1 MKITGNSLLTG
12 TSKIIEFTNNSII
25 AKEGPNMLSK
35 MCLADIQIDYDSVF
49 TTRQTLAPN
58 GRDLP
63 IMYGFLGTDI
73 TFLLIK
79 PNYGGLNP
87 MNCSGTTGYLEYY
100 FEDDPLVRRTL
111 TDILILSGDADHRIP
126 QVYLYNPTDS
136 IITIDIMA
144 ANVDENTIS
153 TSLTP
158 GSTELKGLSY
168 NTIQTDQI
176 FSIYTGTGS
185 TQFEIYDIA
194 GNIQMVIP
202 YNKIDIISINNQ
214 TLTVVT
220 TSDDDIILN
229 FLSNFNAQQAISRMN
244 WAMENSIDRF
254 ATATSPGLDTT
265 APEITWNP
273 YNIPQPMPY
282 VNGVITKDALRNRF
296 ISSVVDYDD
305 DNLIR
310 DGIIN
315 VFDVDVL
322 ILNNNTGEQVSAI
335 TSDGTYSVTFTA
347 KDLANNSTYS
357 TKLVIADI
365 LPPTIYY
372 NSGLTLDPQY
382 KVLNPLTSM
391 NLTADTSTP
400 GTIYKDDIRRYYLNY
415 IWDDVDGQIANSSL
429 AVSISSGSTMY
440 TEITVLGDFNLN
452 FLVYD
457 AAGNSSSGTTNLSV
471 ID

>member
-1 MKITGNSLLTG
+1 
-12 TSKIIEFTNNSII
+12 
-25 AKEGPNMLSK
+25 
-35 MCLADIQIDYDSVF
+35 
-49 TTRQTLAPN
+49 
-58 GRDLP
+58 
-63 IMYGFLGTDI
+63 
-73 TFLLIK
+73 
-79 PNYGGLNP
+79 
-87 MNCSGTTGYLEYY
+87 
-100 FEDDPLVRRTL
+100 
-111 TDILILSGDADHRIP
+111 
-126 QVYLYNPTDS
+126 
-136 IITIDIMA
+136 
-144 ANVDENTIS
+144 
-153 TSLTP
+153 
-158 GSTELKGLSY
+158 
-168 NTIQTDQI
+168 
-176 FSIYTGTGS
+176 
-185 TQFEIYDIA
+185 
-194 GNIQMVIP
+194 
-202 YNKIDIISINNQ
+202 
-214 TLTVVT
+214 
-220 TSDDDIILN
+220 
-229 FLSNFNAQQAISRMN
+229 MN

-254 ATATSPGLDTT
+254 ATATTPGLDTT

-273 YNIPQPMPY
+273 YNIPQPMSY
-282 VNGVITKDALRNRF
+282 VNDVITKDALRNRF

-305 DNLIR
+305 NNLIR

-322 ILNNNTGEQVSAI
+322 IINNNTGEQVSAI
-335 TSDGTYSVTFTA
+335 TSDGSYSVTFTA
-347 KDLANNSTYS
+347 KDLANNSSYS

-415 IWDDVDGQIANSSL
+415 IWDDVDGQITNSSL

-440 TEITVLGDFNLN
+440 TEISVLGDFYLD